1 MDRSLFF
8 SLIRKSL
15 FSGKMAQG
23 QVDGIEAI
31 LLACERAGVSDL
43 RHIANILAQCY
54 HETGGQMLPVKET
67 VYASSTERNPSDATV
82 IARLD
87 KAFAAGQLTWVKT
100 PYWRTGWFGRGL
112 LQITHE
118 DNYRRVGQAI
128 GVDLVAN
135 RDLALSLGV
144 AATIAVVGMRDGLF
158 TRQKLSDFFNDK
170 SDAPA
175 AARAIVN
182 GDVKAIG
189 PAIARYHAAFLA
201 ALKAAVAA
209 APAAPAAPVDPI
221 VAWLAK
227 APAPVPAIRAWL
239 EEMPEGAS
247 LESAQ

>member
-1 MDRSLFF
+1 MDRSTFF

-43 RHIANILAQCY
+43 RYIANVLAQCY

-67 VYASSTERNPSDATV
+67 VYASSTDRNPSDAEV
-82 IARLD
+82 IRRLD
-87 KAFAAGQLTWVKT
+87 AAFRAGKLPWVKT
-100 PYWRTGWFGRGL
+100 VYWRSGWFGRGL
-112 LQITHE
+112 IQITHE

-158 TRQKLSDFFNDK
+158 TRQKLADFFNDK

-189 PAIARYHAAFLA
+189 PAIARYHSAFLA
-201 ALKAAVAA
+201 ALKAAPAA
-209 APAAPAAPVDPI
+209 APAAPVAPVDP
-221 VAWLAK
+221 VAAWLAA
-227 APAPVPAIRAWL
+227 APANIDSIRAWL
-239 EEMPEGAS
+239 ASAPEGAS
-247 LESAQ
+247 L